1 MQVSDKGI
9 ELIKR
14 FEGCSL
20 SAYPDPG
27 TGGVPW
33 TIAYGWTGN
42 VDGKPI
48 RPGMKI
54 DQATADRLLRTGI
67 VSYDQAVSK
76 MLKVKVTQNQYDAL
90 VSLAYNIGTRALSTS
105 TLMKKLNAGDYSG
118 AADEFLRWNKSG
130 GKVMP
135 GLTNRRKAEREVFL
149 S

>member
-9 ELIKR
+9 ELIKS

-20 SAYPDPG
+20 TAYPDPG
-27 TGGVPW
+27 TSGAPW
-33 TIAYGWTGN
+33 TIGYGWTGN

-54 DQATADRLLRTGI
+54 DQSTADRLLRTGI
-67 VSYDQAVSK
+67 VSYDQAVNK

-105 TLMKKLNAGDYSG
+105 TLMKRVNNGDYG
-118 AADEFLRWNKSG
+118 YAADEFLRWNKSG

-135 GLTNRRKAEREVFL
+135 GLTNRRKAEREVFMA
-149 S
+149 

>member
-27 TGGVPW
+27 TGGAPW
-33 TIAYGWTGN
+33 TIGYGWTGN

-67 VSYDQAVSK
+67 VSYDQAVNK

-105 TLMKKLNAGDYSG
+105 TLMKKLNDGDYGG
-118 AADEFLRWNKSG
+118 AADEFMRWNKSG
-130 GKVMP
+130 GKAMQ

-149 S
+149 A